1 MMIDLVL
8 LLGLPASGKSE
19 IRRLMSFMD
28 GKEKKELFHIGETLD
43 IDDFPYVFLMRRIDE
58 ELEKMGEKRIFYESD
73 LKPFKDPRD
82 WLTLTNLINEDY
94 TDLVQKRDLPRSEFA
109 KFIIKR
115 IEDSGNIAGIGPRLS
130 NLPDKIVK
138 SVENAI
144 EKESEKLLNDKFS
157 NYGKKGT
164 IVIEFS
170 RGGSADSKLPLE
182 FPFGYRHS
190 LSFLSEEILERSV
203 ILYVWVSPQ
212 ESRRKNFQR
221 SDPNNP
227 GSILHHGVPEE
238 VMIKE
243 YGTDDMI
250 WLEENSEK
258 QGTVTVL
265 KGKKKFYLPVANFDN
280 RDDKTTFLRSEPQK
294 WDKKRVNEIKSSLK
308 SAFDRLVR

>member
-1 MMIDLVL
+1 MIDVIL

-19 IRRLMSFMD
+19 IRRLMSVMSE
-28 GKEKKELFHIGETLD
+28 KERAELFHIGNTLD

-58 ELEKMGEKRIFYESD
+58 ELERMGEKRIFYESD

-94 TDLVQKRDLPRSEFA
+94 KDLVKKRELPRSAEFV
-109 KFIIKR
+109 IQR
-115 IEDSGNIAGIGPRLS
+115 IEDSAKIAGISPRLS
-130 NLPDKIVK
+130 NLPDKVLK
-138 SVENAI
+138 VVENAI
-144 EKESEKLLNDKFS
+144 EKESQKLLDDKYS

-164 IVIEFS
+164 TIIEFS
-170 RGGSADSKLPLE
+170 RGGSANSKLPLD

-190 LSFLSEEILERSV
+190 LPYLSEEILQRSV
-203 ILYVWVSPQ
+203 ILYVWVSPE
-212 ESRRKNFQR
+212 ESRRKNLQR
-221 SDPNNP
+221 SNPNDP

-265 KGKKKFYLPVANFDN
+265 KGNKKFHLPVANFDN
-280 RDDKTTFLRSEPQK
+280 RDDKTTFLRSSPQT
-294 WDKKRVNEIKSSLK
+294 WDKKQVDAIKSSLK
-308 SAFDRLVR
+308 SAFERLVR